1 MRLDRH
7 LTLFAVTVG
16 LMLGLSAPRPDVDA
30 QTPPV
35 PSSFRVEVTGHGR
48 PMILIPGLS
57 SSGDTWKTTVAHYQ
71 DRFTCHVLTL
81 AGFAGVPPIPAPLL
95 ATARTELAM
104 YIRTQ
109 HLDRP
114 IIVGHSLGGTL
125 ALAVAADHPDLVG
138 PLVIVDSLPFLAGP
152 QFQANTP
159 DEARAGIAAMRAYMT
174 NETPKQ
180 YEDYVRS
187 GAATTFMVT
196 SPSDLETIKG
206 WGLASDQRTVAEAMA
221 DLMGLDLRDDVAR
234 ITSPTLVLG
243 TWSGLHE
250 QLKKYGTDVPRAAF
264 VQTFDQQFAKV
275 PKLHFAL
282 AETSRHFIM
291 FDDPQWLF
299 QQMDAFVADPDLAT
313 RTRGFDR

>member
-1 MRLDRH
+1 MRLDRR
-7 LTLFAVTVG
+7 LPLFVVTAG
-16 LMLGLSAPRPDVDA
+16 LMLGLSAPRPGLGA
-30 QTPPV
+30 QTPPI
-35 PSSFRVEVTGHGR
+35 PSSFRVEVTGHGH
-48 PMILIPGLS
+48 PMIFIPGLS
-57 SSGDTWKTTVAHYQ
+57 SSGETWKTTVAHYQ

-81 AGFAGVPPIPAPLL
+81 AGFAGVPPITSPLI
-95 ATARTELAM
+95 ATARVELAA
-104 YIRTQ
+104 YIRAQ

-159 DEARAGIAAMRAYMT
+159 DEARAGIAAMRAYMVT
-174 NETPKQ
+174 QTPKQ

-196 SPSDLETIKG
+196 SPSDLETIKR

-221 DLMGLDLRDDVAR
+221 DLMGLDLREDVAR
-234 ITSPTLVLG
+234 ITTPTLVLG

-264 VQTFDQQFAKV
+264 VQTFDQQFARV
-275 PKLHFAL
+275 PKLHFVL
-282 AETSRHFIM
+282 AETARHFIM
-291 FDDPQWLF
+291 LDDPQWFF
-299 QQMDAFVADPDLAT
+299 QQMDAFVADPDLVT
-313 RTRGFDR
+313 RTRGFNR